1 MWPVAMVLD
10 RQILT
15 HELAQ
20 ILRQALAYHL
30 KEISSCV
37 SWLDRY
43 HLGKRHSLDPLLPIP
58 LKRLPRPGTHLV

>member
-43 HLGKRHSLDPLLPIP
+43 HLGKHHSLDALSPYST
-58 LKRLPRPGTHLV
+58 KKTA